1 MFGKWKIICNFAEES
16 TPNKYEQMRTSI
28 KTIFFLALL
37 SVVLLF
43 ATYSISLNDENRWIV
58 LDSPWLSNRFAFAIA
73 GGSFASLLVVLA
85 CELLKYQS
93 LKRQTEDFI
102 FSQLFSLY
110 SQIIIIHYKTKRAM
124 NANYDVIPPN
134 LIEDCAKLGLS
145 VMNSI
150 NTIDYSVLFK
160 HKKNAFTEIV
170 KRINNNDGK
179 LIRTFLE
186 DTIFLKIAIN
196 EDKINLLKQ
205 HKSDKITAESPLTH
219 AALEKNH
226 ADTLSILAFLEDT
239 LSNID
244 NKYNNRYNWTLMHRN
259 IILYQE
265 QFVETNLD
273 TYLQQD
279 VIKFG

>member
-1 MFGKWKIICNFAEES
+1 
-16 TPNKYEQMRTSI
+16 MRTSI